1 MLSKRFVIPLSLL
14 GLVFSVTSVWAHQG
28 VIHADGVD
36 LHFRSETLLV
46 GPDQR
51 FRVTL
56 VHLPD
61 VPVSG
66 QNVQFLVRLE
76 ETLAEADPLLGG
88 EAPLTPEFFQV
99 FKKTRETR
107 LSSGSPVITP
117 VSNSVSNRGLGRF
130 SACCSPAFRTSICSN
145 RAW

>member
-1 MLSKRFVIPLSLL
+1 MVREKLVISFFLLSLMAAW
-14 GLVFSVTSVWAHQG
+14 TSVWAHEG

-61 VPVSG
+61 VPVTG

-88 EAPLTPEFFQV
+88 EAP
-99 FKKTRETR
+99 
-107 LSSGSPVITP
+107 
-117 VSNSVSNRGLGRF
+117 
-130 SACCSPAFRTSICSN
+130 
-145 RAW
+145 